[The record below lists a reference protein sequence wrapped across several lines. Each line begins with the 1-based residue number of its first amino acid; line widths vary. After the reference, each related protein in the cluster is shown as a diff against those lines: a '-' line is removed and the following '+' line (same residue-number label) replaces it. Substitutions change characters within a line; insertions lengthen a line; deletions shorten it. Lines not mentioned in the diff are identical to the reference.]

1 MTLLDA
7 LKELQKR
14 VSVLGIVPYLNQG
27 ICGNVENIL
36 GCYDG
41 RIDELTDT
49 FLALGLDNAYPLNGH
64 TEYWHLVGTRELW
77 VGAQREARL
86 ALIAKCISHLEW
98 RALAAQEA
106 NHA

>member
-7 LKELQKR
+7 LKELQNR
-14 VSVLGIVPYLNQG
+14 VSVLGIVPYPNQG

-41 RIDELTDT
+41 CIDGLTDT
-49 FLALGLDNAYPLNGH
+49 FAALGLNETYPLNEYI
-64 TEYWHLVGTRELW
+64 EYWHLVGTRELW
-77 VGAQREARL
+77 VGVHRTARIDL
-86 ALIAKCISHLEW
+86 LAKCISHLEW
-98 RALAAQEA
+98 QALAAQEA